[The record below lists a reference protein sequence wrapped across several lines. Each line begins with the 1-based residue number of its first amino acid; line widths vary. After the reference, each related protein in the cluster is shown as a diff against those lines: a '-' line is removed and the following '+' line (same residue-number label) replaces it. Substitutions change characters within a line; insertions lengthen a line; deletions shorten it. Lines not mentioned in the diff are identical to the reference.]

1 MNPIFVIPVKQCIQL
16 IFPFKKFFEN
26 RRTIVQRISRF
37 WPSHGFLLKYNCPYR
52 NLTEIPKMWIILIN
66 NQHLMEKSA
75 FLGLFDNEMCYN
87 SVTTEPTSKWTLFS
101 CFPWNSAY
109 SSCFSLKNSKIFEN
123 RRTIVQ
129 RISRFW
135 PDHGFLLKHNCPYQN
150 LMEITKM
157 WTILINNQHL
167 RKKSAFFCFF
177 RQKMQQVINYW
188 AYAKRTPRTA
198 INAFLLS
205 KFFSFINR
213 VSREAWF
220 RSRSLADITTA
231 REGAYRP
238 GGSGGDGFG
247 ERDWSYKPCGCTAW
261 R

>member
-1 MNPIFVIPVKQCIQL
+1 MPFWQQNVLQLSNYWANVKMNPIFVFPVKQCIQL
-16 IFPFKKFFEN
+16 MFPFEKFKN
-26 RRTIVQRISRF
+26 RRKSTYYSSENFSIFTKS
-37 WPSHGFLLKYNCPYR
+37 WSLLKY
-52 NLTEIPKMWIILIN
+52 
-66 NQHLMEKSA
+66 
-75 FLGLFDNEMCYN
+75 
-87 SVTTEPTSKWTLFS
+87 
-101 CFPWNSAY
+101 
-109 SSCFSLKNSKIFEN
+109 
-123 RRTIVQ
+123 
-129 RISRFW
+129 
-135 PDHGFLLKHNCPYQN
+135 NCPYQN

-167 RKKSAFFCFF
+167 RKKLAFFCFF
-177 RQKMQQVINYW
+177 STKNMQQVINYG